1 MNAEKTPF
9 HQSTIDTGS
18 IESLVNVSEVHLNV
32 SQEVIVTTEDK
43 MRLCLS
49 EHLKRMEK
57 RKSWVAPLGI
67 LGAIVVTL
75 VTSTFKDMGLD
86 AATWKAVFIITG
98 LISLCWLIHSVKESW
113 NSEKMED
120 IINRGG
126 GILKIQLY
134 NSTSEED
141 LDQETEVRV
150 SLDGVWNIFK
160 AGGVVSL
167 SPGESITLIPG
178 CYHQFWAEGERVLV
192 GEVSSVNDDQ
202 QDNRFHQPMSRF
214 PEIEEDEPPLHLLTS
229 DYSNYYRAGV
239 S

>member
-1 MNAEKTPF
+1 MNTEKTPS
-9 HQSTIDTGS
+9 HQSTINTGS

-57 RKSWVAPLGI
+57 RKGWVAPLGI

-120 IINRGG
+120 IIKCVKKDSKSMKRFEKNAGC
-126 GILKIQLY
+126 ILK
-134 NSTSEED
+134 
-141 LDQETEVRV
+141 
-150 SLDGVWNIFK
+150 
-160 AGGVVSL
+160 
-167 SPGESITLIPG
+167 
-178 CYHQFWAEGERVLV
+178 
-192 GEVSSVNDDQ
+192 
-202 QDNRFHQPMSRF
+202 
-214 PEIEEDEPPLHLLTS
+214 
-229 DYSNYYRAGV
+229 
-239 S
+239 